1 MKKIFFFIVI
11 LICILIINGLVRSIY
26 DLWSKQDLVVT
37 AENDLKREKRENEK
51 LKQQLVLV
59 GDANFI
65 ESEARDKLFMV
76 KPGESGV
83 IVPSELVQKKVKKE
97 VINLPNWKKWVNLFE
112 GK

>member
-1 MKKIFFFIVI
+1 MKKIFFFIIIIICLLVI
-11 LICILIINGLVRSIY
+11 NTLIRSIY

-59 GDANFI
+59 QDENFV
-65 ESEARDKLFMV
+65 ETEARNKLFMV

-83 IVPSELVQKKVKKE
+83 IVPSELIQKKEKKE
-97 VINLPNWKKWVNLFE
+97 VENIPNWQKWVNLF
-112 GK
+112 KN